1 MYALF
6 TFQFVV
12 SDVTAYHANA
22 AGFTLVT
29 ELTVCLLNAMAP
41 SSVVVNHGLDGLLG
55 FYIRHEMFYIE
66 KWGVRFCGHYTMSLS
81 QEWEYNVGFYA
92 VPIFSCFF
100 KTNFTFSALML
111 LVGWQEGHLAC
122 KNEWLG
128 TGVVMSGP
136 RCRFVYRPA
145 DATATHCL
153 MLL

>member
-66 KWGVRFCGHYTMSLS
+66 K
-81 QEWEYNVGFYA
+81 
-92 VPIFSCFF
+92 
-100 KTNFTFSALML
+100 
-111 LVGWQEGHLAC
+111 
-122 KNEWLG
+122 
-128 TGVVMSGP
+128 
-136 RCRFVYRPA
+136 
-145 DATATHCL
+145 
-153 MLL
+153 